1 MSTTPLPSDI
11 RILDNLLALN
21 LNISLWSARKKLT
34 LEDFG
39 NVELPPEDLAT
50 LGSKRIAPPES
61 LRIFGTLK
69 ARAFNFL
76 DRHGVRFMS
85 GWAIPEDK
93 AADIVRELVSIR
105 DEFAVAKTQF
115 LTEYDKTISDWIAR
129 HAEWGSIIAGSIVS
143 PDYVRARMDFRWQM
157 YKVAPL
163 MEHQEEDAVLQAGLT
178 EEVENLGNTLFG
190 EVSRTANDIWN
201 RVYSGK
207 TEVTHKAL
215 SPLRTLHNKLMGLSF
230 VEPHVVPV
238 ADIIHMALQRVQR
251 KGNITGSDLLTLQG
265 LVCLL
270 RDTPALMAHA
280 QKVISG
286 YGPATVLDALLA
298 EGQTLTVAPMP
309 PVQNDNS
316 DDTDAAGDTDDEP
329 PFDEL
334 PVAPMAAPAVSIPS
348 MGLW

>member
-1 MSTTPLPSDI
+1 MNTPQPSDI
-11 RILDNLLALN
+11 KILDNLLALN

-39 NVELPPEDLAT
+39 NVELPPDDLAT

-93 AADIVRELVSIR
+93 AAGIVQELLSIR
-105 DEFAVAKTQF
+105 EEFAVAKTQF
-115 LTEYDKTISDWIAR
+115 LAEYDRTIQDWIAK
-129 HAEWGSIIAGSIVS
+129 HAQWGNIIAGSVVS
-143 PDYVRARMDFRWQM
+143 PDYVRARMDFSWQM

-163 MEHQEEDAVLQAGLT
+163 MEHTSQEVVINAGLM
-178 EEVENLGNTLFG
+178 EEVESLGNTLFG
-190 EVSRTANDIWN
+190 EVSRSANDIWN

-215 SPLRTLHNKLMGLSF
+215 SPLRTLHTKLVGLSF

-238 ADIIHMALQRVQR
+238 ADIIHMALQRMPKR
-251 KGNITGSDLLTLQG
+251 GNITGNDLLTLQG

-270 RDTPALMAHA
+270 RDTEALITHA
-280 QKVISG
+280 QNVING

-298 EGQTLTVAPMP
+298 NPQSPLSDTCL
-309 PVQNDNS
+309 NS
-316 DDTDAAGDTDDEP
+316 SCDTEEEEQPDFAHVH
-329 PFDEL
+329 EL
-334 PVAPMAAPAVSIPS
+334 PVIAPIPR

>member
-1 MSTTPLPSDI
+1 MNTPQPSDI
-11 RILDNLLALN
+11 RVLDSLLALN

-76 DRHGVRFMS
+76 DRHGIRFMS

-93 AADIVRELVSIR
+93 AADIVKELLAIR
-105 DEFAVAKTQF
+105 DEFQVAKTQF
-115 LTEYDKTISDWIAR
+115 LVEYDQIIQDWIAK
-129 HAEWGSIIAGSIVS
+129 HAEWGNIIASSVVS

-163 MEHQEEDAVLQAGLT
+163 MQHKEEEAVLHAGLT
-178 EEVENLGNTLFG
+178 EEVENLGNTLFD

-215 SPLRTLHNKLMGLSF
+215 SPLRTLHSKLMGLSF

-238 ADIIHMALQRVQR
+238 ADIIHMALARIPR
-251 KGNITGSDLLTLQG
+251 KGNITGPDLLTLQG

-280 QKVISG
+280 QRVING

-298 EGQTLTVAPMP
+298 NVQNLMASTPQNSASEMDENESMDIADDAPDFAPIPAMP
-309 PVQNDNS
+309 PR
-316 DDTDAAGDTDDEP
+316 
-329 PFDEL
+329 
-334 PVAPMAAPAVSIPS
+334 PVAAHIPS

>member
-1 MSTTPLPSDI
+1 MSTPLPSDI

-85 GWAIPEDK
+85 GWAIPEEK

-115 LTEYDKTISDWIAR
+115 LTEYDKTIQDWIAR
-129 HAEWGSIIAGSIVS
+129 HAEWGNIIAGSIVS

-163 MEHQEEDAVLQAGLT
+163 MEHQESDAVLQAGLT

-190 EVSRTANDIWN
+190 EISRTANDIWN

-238 ADIIHMALQRVQR
+238 ADIIHMALQRVPR
-251 KGNITGSDLLTLQG
+251 KGNIMGADLLTLQG

-270 RDTPALMAHA
+270 RDTPALMTHA

-286 YGPATVLDALLA
+286 YGPATVLDALLTEA
-298 EGQTLTVAPMP
+298 QTLMAFSPVTSACEVDENEEAGMDTEDDAPDFASIPGMP
-309 PVQNDNS
+309 APVH
-316 DDTDAAGDTDDEP
+316 
-329 PFDEL
+329 
-334 PVAPMAAPAVSIPS
+334 IPS

>member
-1 MSTTPLPSDI
+1 MHTPMPSDI
-11 RILDNLLALN
+11 RILDSLLALN

-93 AADIVRELVSIR
+93 AADIVRELVGIR
-105 DEFAVAKTQF
+105 DAFAVAKNQF
-115 LTEYDKTISDWIAR
+115 LMEYDQTIQDWIAH
-129 HAEWGSIIAGSIVS
+129 HAQWGSIIANSIVS

-163 MEHQEEDAVLQAGLT
+163 MEHEEEEAVLHAGLT

-238 ADIIHMALQRVQR
+238 ADIVHMALQRVPK
-251 KGNITGSDLLTLQG
+251 KGNITGNDLLTLQG

-270 RDTPALMAHA
+270 RDTPALMTHA
-280 QKVISG
+280 RKVISG

-298 EGQTLTVAPMP
+298 
-309 PVQNDNS
+309 
-316 DDTDAAGDTDDEP
+316 DAQSVMATTAKPLACGAATDDGETVDDAP
-329 PFDEL
+329 DFMPSPSL
-334 PVAPMAAPAVSIPS
+334 PTASPIPS